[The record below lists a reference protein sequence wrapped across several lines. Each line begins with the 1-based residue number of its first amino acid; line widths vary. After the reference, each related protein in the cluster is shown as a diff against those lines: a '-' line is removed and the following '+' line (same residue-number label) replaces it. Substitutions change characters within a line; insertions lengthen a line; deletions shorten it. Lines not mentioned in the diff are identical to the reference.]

1 MKDILK
7 QIDKVRQKLKR
18 GVVDSVLLQKPF
30 AEGMYRFSMFMI
42 SYYSRVRENLKLD
55 YDSFMIIQTVVSSN
69 LYSLK
74 QKNGSNI
81 HSYEDLETEWEKLRV
96 KNNSAMDV
104 MEEFNSSK
112 KEGFKL
118 SISSICLVTGLPKE
132 TVRRKINELAKKNLL
147 KYTKKEG
154 ILLGPMYKK
163 VFQDFVP
170 FTTQEVAKLLKEWE
184 KIGVLKYLLEFKL

>member
-1 MKDILK
+1 MQDILK
-7 QIDKVRQKLKR
+7 QIDKVREKLKR
-18 GVVDSVLLQKPF
+18 GVADTVLLQKPF

-74 QKNGSNI
+74 HKKGSNI